1 MKGEIGLG
9 FDMAIGLLGG
19 LGLFIYGMKQMSE
32 GLQKTAG
39 KRLRHFL
46 AAMTSKPIMGVGV
59 GALVTSIIQSSS
71 ATTVMVVGFVN
82 AGLMTLFQSIG
93 VIMGANI
100 GTTVTAQL
108 IAFKLG
114 DYAFHAIAIGAFT
127 YLFSKS
133 KKFQYIGQILLGFGL
148 LFLGLE
154 TMGDTMAPL
163 ENSPVFI
170 DWMENFSK
178 YPILGILTGI
188 IVTVAIQSSSASFGI
203 LLGLVTA
210 GVIHYEAAIP
220 ILLGSNI
227 GTTVTAIL
235 SAIGA
240 SLTAKRAA
248 AAHFLFN
255 VLGAAI
261 MIAFLYIIPNFGGL
275 LENLLR
281 DISGL
286 FGQMNPSEERLLANT
301 HTFFNVINTL
311 VWLPFT
317 GFMVY
322 LVKKII
328 PGEDLTL
335 TRGTTF
341 IDDRMLST
349 PYVAI
354 DQVKKEIVYM
364 HGIAS
369 DMVCDSVKGFLD
381 SDGDVIKKIKRHEDI
396 VNEVEEE
403 LLYFI
408 QKIPQAQLND
418 IDIRTMDK
426 YFAVVDDIESIA
438 DDANDITDFIE
449 ERLDNK
455 LEFSKGA
462 QDTIEEVYEII
473 CDVLDKSVE
482 LIETHDLEI
491 AAEILEVEE
500 RLDEMQIQF
509 RNENISRIKRAD
521 KKACDPNSGI
531 LLLEILD
538 SMEHISDQM
547 ADIAHSII
555 EIYEER
561 ELKSY
566 EDDVKV
572 V

>member
-1 MKGEIGLG
+1 MKEEIGLG
-9 FDMAIGLLGG
+9 FEMAIPLLGG

-39 KRLRHFL
+39 KKLRHFL

-82 AGLMTLFQSIG
+82 AGIMTLMQSVG

-100 GTTVTAQL
+100 GTTITAQL

-114 DYAFHAIAIGAFT
+114 DYAFHAVAIGAFT
-127 YLFSKS
+127 YLFSKR
-133 KKFQYIGQILLGFGL
+133 KKFQYIGQVLLGFGL

-163 ENSPVFI
+163 KDSVVFVN
-170 DWMENFSK
+170 WMESFAQ
-178 YPILGILTGI
+178 YPVLGVLTGI
-188 IVTVAIQSSSASFGI
+188 IVTVAVQSSSASFGI

-210 GVIHYEAAIP
+210 GAINYESAIP

-240 SLTAKRAA
+240 NLTAKRAA

-255 VLGAAI
+255 VIGAGI
-261 MIAFLYIIPNFGGL
+261 IILLLYIIPDFSNGL
-275 LENLLR
+275 KSILLT
-281 DISGL
+281 ISNL
-286 FGQMNPSEERLLANT
+286 FGKAEPSTERLLANT
-301 HTFFNVINTL
+301 HTFFNILNTL

-317 GFMVY
+317 AFLVY
-322 LVKKII
+322 IVKKIV
-328 PGEDLTL
+328 PGEDNTL
-335 TRGTTF
+335 KHGTTF
-341 IDDRMLST
+341 IDERMLST

-354 DQVKKEIVYM
+354 DQVKKEIIYM
-364 HGIAS
+364 HGIAA
-369 DMVCDSVKGFLD
+369 DMVCDSIRSFLD
-381 SDGDVIKKIKRHEDI
+381 ASGEEIKKIKRHEDI

-403 LLYFI
+403 LLHFI

-418 IDIRTMDK
+418 VDIKTLDK
-426 YFAVVDDIESIA
+426 YFAVVDDIESMA
-438 DDANDITDFIE
+438 DDANDITDLIE
-449 ERLDNK
+449 NRLENK
-455 LEFSKGA
+455 LEFSTDA
-462 QDTIEEVYEII
+462 QATIQEIYEII
-473 CDVLDKSVE
+473 CNVIEKSAE
-482 LIETHDLEI
+482 LIETHNLEI

-500 RLDEMQIQF
+500 KIDEMQLQF
-509 RNENISRIKRAD
+509 RDENISRIKKD
-521 KKACDPNSGI
+521 GQEACDPSSGI
-531 LLLEILD
+531 ILLEILD

-555 EIYEER
+555 EIYENQNKV
-561 ELKSY
+561 KS
-566 EDDVKV
+566 EDEVQV

>member
-9 FDMAIGLLGG
+9 IDMAIGLLGG

-59 GALVTSIIQSSS
+59 GTIITAIIQSSS

-82 AGLMTLFQSIG
+82 AGLMTLFQSVG

-133 KKFQYIGQILLGFGL
+133 KKFQYVGQVLLGFGL

-154 TMGDTMAPL
+154 TMGDTMEPL
-163 ENSPVFI
+163 KDSVVFFN
-170 DWMENFSK
+170 WMESFAQ
-178 YPILGILTGI
+178 YPILGVLTGI
-188 IVTVAIQSSSASFGI
+188 FVTVAVQSSSASFGI

-210 GVIHYEAAIP
+210 GAIHYEAAIP

-240 SLTAKRAA
+240 NLTAKRAA

-255 VLGAAI
+255 VLGASI
-261 MIAFLYIIPNFGGL
+261 MIGFLYIIPDFGL
-275 LENLLR
+275 MIENLILNL
-281 DISGL
+281 SGF
-286 FGQMNPSEERLLANT
+286 FGQINPSEERLLANT
-301 HTFFNVINTL
+301 HTFFNVLNTL
-311 VWLPFT
+311 LWLPFT

-322 LVKKII
+322 LVKKMI

-335 TRGTTF
+335 KRGTTF
-341 IDDRMLST
+341 IDERMLST

-354 DQVKKEIVYM
+354 DQVKKEIVAM
-364 HGIAS
+364 GGIS
-369 DMVCDSVKGFLD
+369 RDMVCESVDGFLD
-381 SDGDVIKKIKRHEDI
+381 GNGDIIKKIRRHEDI
-396 VNEVEEE
+396 VNEMEEE
-403 LLYFI
+403 LLHFI

-418 IDIRTMDK
+418 VDIRTLDK

-438 DDANDITDFIE
+438 DDADDIAELIE
-449 ERLDNK
+449 NRLENK
-455 LEFSKGA
+455 LKFSTDAKA
-462 QDTIEEVYEII
+462 TIQEVYSIV
-473 CDVLDKSVE
+473 CDVLDKTLE
-482 LIETHDLEI
+482 LIETDDLEI
-491 AAEILEVEE
+491 AAEILEAEE
-500 RLDEMQIQF
+500 KLDQMQIQF
-509 RNENISRIKRAD
+509 RQESISRIKGSD
-521 KKACDPNSGI
+521 KASCDPNSGI
-531 LLLEILD
+531 ILLELLD
-538 SMEHISDQM
+538 DLEHISDQM

-555 EIYEER
+555 EIYE
-561 ELKSY
+561 
-566 EDDVKV
+566 VKDLEQADKEEV
-572 V
+572 VV

>member
-1 MKGEIGLG
+1 MKGEISLG
-9 FDMAIGLLGG
+9 IDMAIALLGG

-39 KRLRHFL
+39 KKLRHFL

-82 AGLMTLFQSIG
+82 AGIMTLFQSVG

-100 GTTVTAQL
+100 GTTITAQL

-127 YLFSKS
+127 YLFSKK
-133 KKFQYIGQILLGFGL
+133 KKFQYIGQVLLGFGL

-163 ENSPVFI
+163 KDSIVFVN
-170 DWMENFSK
+170 WMESFAQ
-178 YPILGILTGI
+178 YPILGVLTGI
-188 IVTVAIQSSSASFGI
+188 IVTVAVQSSSASFGI

-210 GVIHYEAAIP
+210 GAINYESAIP

-240 SLTAKRAA
+240 NLTAKRAA

-255 VLGAAI
+255 VIGAGI
-261 MIAFLYIIPNFGGL
+261 IISLLYIIPDFSGGL
-275 LENLLR
+275 ESILLR
-281 DISGL
+281 ISSV
-286 FGQMNPSEERLLANT
+286 FGQNGPSTERLLANT
-301 HTFFNVINTL
+301 HTFFNVLNTL
-311 VWLPFT
+311 IWLPFT
-317 GFMVY
+317 AFLVF
-322 LVKKII
+322 LVKRII
-328 PGEDLTL
+328 PGEDTTL
-335 TRGTTF
+335 KHGTTF
-341 IDDRMLST
+341 IDERMLST

-354 DQVKKEIVYM
+354 EQVKKEIVYM
-364 HGIAS
+364 HDIAA

-381 SDGDVIKKIKRHEDI
+381 SDRDIIKKVNRHEDI

-403 LLYFI
+403 LLHFI

-418 IDIRTMDK
+418 IDIKTLDK
-426 YFAVVDDIESIA
+426 YFAIVDDIESIA

-449 ERLDNK
+449 NRVDNK
-455 LEFSKGA
+455 LKFSKDA
-462 QDTIEEVYEII
+462 QETIEEVYEII
-473 CDVLDKSVE
+473 CNVLDKSVE

-500 RLDEMQIQF
+500 RVDQMQIKF
-509 RNENISRIKRAD
+509 RNENISRIKRSD
-521 KKACDPNSGI
+521 KASCDPNSAI

-538 SMEHISDQM
+538 SMEHMSDQM

-555 EIYEER
+555 EIYEDENIS
-561 ELKSY
+561 KDK
-566 EDDVKV
+566 DDIRV